1 MLAPYDDMIKILGK
15 CASEKGISAESIK
28 QIYDLER
35 GQIHKSHRD
44 LEIEIRKIIL
54 EFMPKEEKVE
64 AEKEENEKEKEENGE
79 NES

>member
-1 MLAPYDDMIKILGK
+1 MSAPYEDMVKILSK
-15 CASEKGISAESIK
+15 CASEKGVSTELVK

-35 GQIHKSHRD
+35 GQIHLSHRE
-44 LEIEIRKIIL
+44 LEVEIRMKIL

-64 AEKEENEKEKEENGE
+64 DEKDE